1 MASLIADRYEE
12 IRLLG
17 EGGLSRVV
25 LVRDTQS
32 GQLRALKQLR
42 ARDAATAGLVRNE
55 YAALA
60 RVRHENVVRVH
71 EFGVLPTGEPYF
83 TMDYIEGRPIDEA
96 IRPGDVPRALAAS
109 LQALA
114 GLAALHAGGRAHC
127 DIKPDNVL
135 VSEGEDG
142 TMLVRLVD
150 LGFTGLL
157 SDAASEQVRGTPGY
171 AAPELLAGAPYSRES
186 DYYALGATLYRVLS
200 GLAAFAGRD
209 AGAILATQRRGLP
222 GILALRTGGVP
233 TTLDA
238 PLL

>member
-42 ARDAATAGLVRNE
+42 SRDAATAGLVRNE

-96 IRPGDVPRALAAS
+96 IRPGDIPRALAAS

-142 TMLVRLVD
+142 AMLVRLVD
-150 LGFTGLL
+150 L
-157 SDAASEQVRGTPGY
+157 
-171 AAPELLAGAPYSRES
+171 
-186 DYYALGATLYRVLS
+186 
-200 GLAAFAGRD
+200 
-209 AGAILATQRRGLP
+209 
-222 GILALRTGGVP
+222 
-233 TTLDA
+233 
-238 PLL
+238 